1 MAMAHPTIR
10 DRATVIIPCFN
21 VAEYVGECLAS
32 VLEQGAA
39 VHAVHCVDNG
49 SSDGTIQAIDAWSRA
64 NPGLRVI
71 TEHEPRRGASS
82 ARNHPLPRVETEWV
96 QFLDADDLLLPGK
109 IAAQLAAAADADVLY
124 ESAVY
129 RSLDGSERMKVPDA
143 DVEVGLV
150 AGNLGNTC
158 ANLWRTEA
166 LRAVSGWDPGLAS
179 SQEYDLMLRL
189 YEAGCRF
196 RRLGG
201 CRTVVRERPSG
212 RISQGAEGRLWKV
225 LVQVQERMLEAFVRR
240 QGTVDWPR
248 VRQAFF
254 GGLRMLYPHDRDL
267 ALRLYRRW
275 LEPHGFV
282 PEAGGAST
290 RAYAAAFR
298 LLGFAGA
305 ETVKALIAG
314 SRSSQP

>member
-1 MAMAHPTIR
+1 MAIAHPMIR

-21 VAEYVGECLAS
+21 VAEYVSECLAS
-32 VLEQGAA
+32 VAEQGSA

-49 SSDGTIQAIDAWSRA
+49 STDGTMRAIEAWSRA

-71 TEHEPRRGASS
+71 LEHEPRRGASS
-82 ARNHPLPRVETEWV
+82 ARNHPLPSVETEWV

-124 ESAVY
+124 ESAMY
-129 RSLDGSERMKVPDA
+129 RGLDGSERMKVPEA

-166 LRAVSGWDPGLAS
+166 LRAVGGWDPDLSS

-189 YEAGCRF
+189 YEMGIRF

-212 RISQGAEGRLWKV
+212 RISQGDEGRLWKV
-225 LVQVQERMLEAFVRR
+225 LVQVQERMLEAFVQR
-240 QGTVDWPR
+240 QGRVDWPR

-254 GGLRMLYPHDRDL
+254 GGLRMLYPYDRGL
-267 ALRLYRRW
+267 ALRLYRKW
-275 LEPHGFV
+275 LKPHGFV
-282 PEAGGAST
+282 PEPGGANT

-298 LLGFAGA
+298 LLGFSGA